1 MSESPLIPRIQ
12 AASATLRERLLV
24 ERNPAGHWR
33 GELASSALSTA
44 TAVMALHS
52 ADAEKHRELVR
63 RGLQWLADTQCAD
76 GGWGDT
82 TLNLPNLSTTAIC
95 WSAFGIAAGEES
107 LHADT
112 VARCEAWLRNR
123 AGDISPAA
131 LSEALA
137 RRYGKDRTFSVPI
150 LMACALGGRLGPAPD
165 CWQHVPQLPFEL
177 AALPRKWFAALRLPV
192 VSYAL
197 PALIAIGQVR
207 FHHRRG
213 NPALALLRRS
223 AIRRTRSLL
232 REIQPP
238 GGGYLEATPLTS
250 FVTMALCGMQAQDDP
265 VVQEAV
271 TFLINSVRPD
281 GSWPID
287 TDLATWGTT
296 LAVRAMEEVPE
307 PDKVRQW
314 LCGQQYR
321 EVHPY
326 TLSAPGGWAWTDL
339 PGGVPDADDTS
350 SSLLALPHLGEPA
363 DSPAAAAGVRW
374 LLALQNGNGGIPTF
388 CRGWGALPFDRSTPE
403 ITAHTLAAWH
413 QWRHLAPAEIAA
425 ATKRALKWIA
435 SVQHV
440 DGWWE
445 PLWFG
450 NEHMENEINP
460 VYGTATVLRY
470 LAPLSEQDFPAL
482 TSMRARALSWL
493 LSAQLP
499 DGSWGGGR
507 RAMLHFAPT
516 GEPLQR
522 QETDMPASIEETSV
536 ALSALCTFPHSPALT
551 DPVTRAAAALLRL
564 TNDGQHTP
572 PAPIGLYFAKLWY
585 HERLYPAIFSL
596 GALRAAEKWLA
607 QPTQ

>member
-1 MSESPLIPRIQ
+1 MSDPLLPRIQ
-12 AASATLRERLLV
+12 AAAATLRERLLA
-24 ERNPAGHWR
+24 ERNAAGHWR

-52 ADAEKHRELVR
+52 ADPERHRDTVQ
-63 RGLQWLADTQCAD
+63 RGLRWLADTQCAD

-95 WSAFGIAAGEES
+95 WSAFGMAGGNDAAWTET
-107 LHADT
+107 A
-112 VARCEAWLRNR
+112 ARCEAWLRAK

-213 NPALALLRRS
+213 NALLAPLRRS
-223 AIRRTRSLL
+223 AIQRTRSLL

-250 FVTMALCGMQAQDDP
+250 FVTMALCGMQAQSDP
-265 VVQEAV
+265 VVAEAV
-271 TFLINSVRPD
+271 NFLLRSVRPD

-296 LAVRAMEEVPE
+296 LAVRALGEVPE
-307 PDKVRQW
+307 PDKVRAW

-321 EVHPY
+321 DVHPY

-339 PGGVPDADDTS
+339 PGGVPDADDTPS
-350 SSLLALPHLGEPA
+350 ALLALPLLGEPA

-374 LLALQNGNGGIPTF
+374 LLGLQNGNGGIPTF

-413 QWRHLAPAEIAA
+413 QWQHLAPAEIAT
-425 ATKRALKWIA
+425 ATRRALTWIA
-435 SVQHV
+435 SVQHA

-450 NEHMENEINP
+450 NERMENDINP

-470 LAPLSEQDFPAL
+470 LAPLSESDFPAL
-482 TSMRARALSWL
+482 TSLRARALAWL
-493 LSAQLP
+493 ISAQRS
-499 DGSWGGGR
+499 DGSWSGGR
-507 RAMLHFAPT
+507 SATLHSAPT
-516 GEPLQR
+516 VEPLPGPPA
-522 QETDMPASIEETSV
+522 DMPASIEETAV
-536 ALSALCTFPHSPALT
+536 ALSALCTFPHSPSLT
-551 DPVTRAAAALLRL
+551 ESVTRAAEAVLRMTAAGR
-564 TNDGQHTP
+564 HTP

-585 HERLYPAIFSL
+585 HERLYPLIFSL
-596 GALRAAEKWLA
+596 GALRAAEQWIA
-607 QPTQ
+607 QSAR